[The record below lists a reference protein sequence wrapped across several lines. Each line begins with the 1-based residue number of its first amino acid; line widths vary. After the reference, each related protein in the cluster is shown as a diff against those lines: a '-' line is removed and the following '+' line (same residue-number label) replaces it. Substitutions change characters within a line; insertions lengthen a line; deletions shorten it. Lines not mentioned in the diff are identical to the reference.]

1 MSAQPIDVMRE
12 QHHKMIDWMLA
23 NFRGKGSLQQM
34 ADAFGYSYAYL
45 STIINSD
52 MFKAE
57 LARRREMVNTVF
69 AGKVVEQTFENA
81 SRSAKLLNDYLAGI
95 DASDEDFDPRLVL
108 DINDRTMKQ
117 LGYAPNKPVHVNI
130 NDNSL
135 HVTQQVAVEAGVAAA
150 ARERMMNRARQGVT
164 IDGEASPSNG

>member
-23 NFRGKGSLQQM
+23 NYRGKGSLQLM
-34 ADAFGYSYAYL
+34 ADEFGYSYAYL
-45 STIINSD
+45 STVINSD

-57 LARRREMVNTVF
+57 LARRREMVNTIF
-69 AGKVVEQTFENA
+69 AGKVVEQTYENA
-81 SRSAKLLNDYLAGI
+81 SRSAKLLNDYLEAI
-95 DASDEDFDPRLVL
+95 EATDDDFDPRLVL

-130 NDNSL
+130 NDNSV
-135 HVTQQVAVEAGVAAA
+135 HTTQVAVDAGVAAA
-150 ARERMMNRARQGVT
+150 ARERMLDRARQGAT

>member
-23 NFRGKGSLQQM
+23 HFRGKGSLQQM

-45 STIINSD
+45 STVINSD

-69 AGKVVEQTFENA
+69 AGKVVEQTYENA
-81 SRSAKLLNDYLAGI
+81 SRSAQLLNKYLETI
-95 DASDEDFDPRLVL
+95 EVTDDDFDPRLVL

-130 NDNSL
+130 SDNSV
-135 HVTQQVAVEAGVAAA
+135 HVTQVAVEANVAAA
-150 ARERMMNRARQGVT
+150 ARERMMNRARQGTT